1 MCKMMMRC
9 ENLLCF
15 HVFFFC
21 APAIAIRTA
30 LSLICEARFCY
41 PPLPSF
47 FFKALIRPF
56 PSFLHQHSAEL
67 SWKSTF
73 FFQRHF
79 RHIAISVFLCPRAQ
93 PFFLFVFPFLS
104 LILGTCSFVFFKVA
118 SRLLV

>member
-15 HVFFFC
+15 HVFFLFC

-47 FFKALIRPF
+47 FFFKALIRPF

-73 FFQRHF
+73 FFSETL
-79 RHIAISVFLCPRAQ
+79 SVYWYLSFSLSPVRR
-93 PFFLFVFPFLS
+93 PFFSFFFLS
-104 LILGTCSFVFFKVA
+104 FP
-118 SRLLV
+118 

>member
-73 FFQRHF
+73 FFF
-79 RHIAISVFLCPRAQ
+79 RDTFGILLSLFFSVPVRSLFFSL
-93 PFFLFVFPFLS
+93 FFLSFP
-104 LILGTCSFVFFKVA
+104 
-118 SRLLV
+118 